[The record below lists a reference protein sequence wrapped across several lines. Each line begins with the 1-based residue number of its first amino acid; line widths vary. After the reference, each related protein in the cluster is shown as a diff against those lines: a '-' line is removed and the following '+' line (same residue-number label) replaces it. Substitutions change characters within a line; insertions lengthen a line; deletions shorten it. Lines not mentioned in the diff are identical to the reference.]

1 MTEKIMEDTV
11 FKREIRNI
19 LDRIESYSRLFDER
33 ISNAEKE
40 VEEIQKF
47 FPPRQKILVG
57 ELVSLLKEGEPTF
70 GAIRDAVLQ
79 MQRELERGKRVK
91 EAKEEEEDEEEEP
104 AVDADE
110 PGEE

>member
-1 MTEKIMEDTV
+1 MEKILEDSV
-11 FKREIRNI
+11 FRREIRNI
-19 LDRIESYSRLFDER
+19 LDRIESYSRLYDER
-33 ISNAEKE
+33 IANAEKE

-91 EAKEEEEDEEEEP
+91 GAREEEEEDEVEEP
-104 AVDADE
+104 ADE